1 MDDIDPLFQVPAG
14 EFVKIAIKVQYDGTG
29 YHGWQIQK
37 DPETIQ
43 GHLERVLEE
52 LFEKKIGLIG
62 SGRTDSGVH
71 ALGQVAHFEIS
82 DCNIPVSQLW
92 KALNRHLPRDI
103 RVVASQEVDQE
114 FHSRFSAINRQY
126 LYQIS
131 TRPNVLNHRTHW
143 YVRYRLDIQKLHELG
158 ELIRGVH
165 DFSSFCYAGTVTEN
179 MVCDI
184 GGAQWVIDDSQSLS
198 FTLNGDR
205 FLHHMVRMLVGS
217 MVEVARGKWDLN
229 RFVGLLNQPN
239 RQSHTVTAPAHGL
252 ALMQVTY
259 PESIQPAWEVDQ
271 G

>member
-1 MDDIDPLFQVPAG
+1 M
-14 EFVKIAIKVQYDGTG
+14 KIGILVQYDGTA

-37 DPETIQ
+37 DEETIQ
-43 GHLERVLEE
+43 GHLEYALGR

-71 ALGQVAHFEIS
+71 ALGQVAHFEVS
-82 DCNIPVSQLW
+82 DCNIPMNRLW

-103 RVVASQEVDQE
+103 RVVASQQVSPE
-114 FHSRFSAINRQY
+114 FHSRFAANNRQY

-131 TRPNVLNHRTHW
+131 TLPNVLNHRTHW
-143 YVRYRLDIQKLHELG
+143 YVRYPLDFQKLQEVG
-158 ELIRGVH
+158 EVIKGVH
-165 DFSSFCYAGTVTEN
+165 DFSSFCYAGTETEN
-179 MVCDI
+179 MICDI
-184 GGAQWVIDDSQSLS
+184 ASAQWAVGASK
-198 FTLNGDR
+198 TLNFSINGDR

-217 MVEVARGKWDLN
+217 MVEVARGKWELD
-229 RFVGLLNQPN
+229 RFVDLLHRPN

-259 PESIQPAWEVDQ
+259 PESMQPIWEVLQ